1 MTDTPDTPDTET
13 KGERIAK
20 AMARAGVC
28 SRREAEVRIAAG
40 RVAVNGHRID
50 TPATLVGPG
59 DRITVDGKPLPEK
72 MPPRLWRYHKPVGLV
87 TTHKDQDGRATV
99 FERLPEGMP
108 RVISVGRLDLNSE
121 GLLLLTN
128 DGELAR
134 RLELPSNAWTRR
146 YRVRVHG
153 TVVES
158 DLEKLAAGL
167 TVDGVRYGGV
177 KATLERQ
184 QGANAWLDITLTEG
198 KNREIRKL
206 MASLGLNVNRLIRVH
221 YGPFALGDLPPGTV
235 DEIPPKI
242 LRQTMGPTIS
252 AELPSGAE
260 AGRERRR
267 REQAGLPPKAKPEAR
282 PDAKAAAKPGVKAR
296 KPKPPRPHH
305 FDPDGSPKTTSKAT
319 PKTTLKIAPKPAPRG
334 KKP

>member
-1 MTDTPDTPDTET
+1 MTDTPDTET

-28 SRREAEVRIAAG
+28 SRREAETRIAAG
-40 RVAVNGHRID
+40 RVAVNGRRID

-59 DRITVDGKPLPEK
+59 DVVTVDGKPLPEK
-72 MPPRLWRYHKPVGLV
+72 MPPRMWRYHKPVGLV

-221 YGPFALGDLPPGTV
+221 YGPFALGDLPAGAV

-242 LRQTMGPTIS
+242 LRQTLGPTVS

-267 REQAGLPPKAKPEAR
+267 REKEGLQPKPRSEAK
-282 PDAKAAAKPGVKAR
+282 PDAKAAAKPGVKPR

-305 FDPDGSPKTTSKAT
+305 FDPDAAPKTTTKAAT
-319 PKTTLKIAPKPAPRG
+319 PKPQPRG